1 MKIRSLQLSIILGF
15 AVLILIT
22 IITIGTFTFYIFND
36 TLKRNSLDS
45 SSQVVSQLNRQIDN
59 YILNMDNISQ
69 VAISHPD
76 VQDYVHGLAND
87 ISVQKSE
94 IDGESPSQAK
104 NRVTSLFQSII
115 SVRKDINSI
124 MLLLDNKT
132 LVTNNPQDQIN
143 PFASWPASTSSRTE
157 SGPFTASLSS
167 SYVQDIIIGKYSWV
181 ITMSRDVF
189 DFRTNQ
195 HRGVL
200 LVDLDYNI
208 IEGLCNNI
216 QLGKSGYVFI
226 INPMGEIVYHP
237 RQQLVYSGLKEELID
252 KIKNIPNGQLT
263 GEIDDR
269 EVLYTTKT
277 SDFTGWTVV
286 GVSYLDELFYNRS
299 EIMYYFAMIAVA
311 CFLGSV
317 LLSYYI
323 SSKITR
329 PIEVLRRSVQAIEG
343 GNFDIEIN
351 VNSTDEVN
359 GLAQDFN
366 IAIRKIKELIEQ
378 NARTYEQKRKH
389 ELKSLQAQINPHFLY
404 NTLDSII
411 WMIECGE
418 NKDAITMTST
428 LAKFFRLGISKGGD
442 IISVKDEIEHL
453 RCYLTIQKMRY
464 KDSLDYS
471 IDVDPEIYSCRTL
484 KLLIQPLVEN
494 AIYHGL
500 KGQDTI
506 GMLNVV
512 GFKDK
517 QDLVFKIID
526 NGIGMTSK
534 ELSEIFNSNS
544 PSKGSSGIGV
554 KNVLDR
560 IQLYFGPDYGVSFES
575 IKGKGTTATIRLPA
589 VIKGDL

>member
-15 AVLILIT
+15 AVLILLS

-59 YILNMDNISQ
+59 YISNMDNISQ

-76 VQDYVHGLAND
+76 VQDYVHGLSND
-87 ISVQKSE
+87 KNFLTSE
-94 IDGESPSQAK
+94 ADGESPSQAK

-124 MLLLDNKT
+124 MLLLDSKT
-132 LVTNNPQDQIN
+132 LVTNNPLDQIN
-143 PFASWPASTSSRTE
+143 PYADWPATTSTRTE
-157 SGPFTASLSS
+157 SGPFSASLSS

-181 ITMSRDVF
+181 ITMSRDVY

-200 LVDLDYNI
+200 LVDLDYSI
-208 IEGLCNNI
+208 IEGLCNSI

-237 RQQLVYSGLKEELID
+237 RQQLIYSGLKEELID

-263 GEIDDR
+263 GEINNR

-277 SDFTGWTVV
+277 SEYTGWTVV

-299 EIMYYFAMIAVA
+299 EIEYYFAMIVVA

-323 SSKITR
+323 SLKITR
-329 PIEVLRRSVQAIEG
+329 PLEILRRSVQAVEG

-418 NKDAITMTST
+418 SKDAITMTST

-453 RCYLTIQKMRY
+453 SCYLTIQKMRY

-471 IDVDPEIYSCRTL
+471 IDVDPAIYSCRTL

-500 KGQDTI
+500 KGQDKI
-506 GMLNVV
+506 GMLNVF
-512 GFKDK
+512 GFRDK
-517 QDLVFKIID
+517 QDLVFKVVD

-560 IQLYFGPDYGVSFES
+560 IQLYFGLDYGVSFES
-575 IKGKGTTATIRLPA
+575 FKGKGTTATIRLPA
-589 VIKGDL
+589 IIDSEL

>member
-1 MKIRSLQLSIILGF
+1 VKIRSLQLSIILGF
-15 AVLILIT
+15 TLLILIS
-22 IITIGTFTFYIFND
+22 IITIGTFTFYIFNE
-36 TLKRNSLDS
+36 TIKRNSLDS

-59 YILNMDNISQ
+59 YISNMDNISQ

-76 VQDYVHGLAND
+76 VQDFVNGSFSDKAA
-87 ISVQKSE
+87 
-94 IDGESPSQAK
+94 ESSKLDEVSLSLVK

-132 LVTNNPQDQIN
+132 LVTNNPEDKIN
-143 PFASWPASTSSRTE
+143 PYADWPSSTSHKAE
-157 SGPFTASLSS
+157 SGPFSASLSS

-181 ITMSRDVF
+181 ITMSRDVY
-189 DFRTNQ
+189 DYRTNL
-195 HRGVL
+195 HRGIL
-200 LVDLDYNI
+200 LVDLDYSI

-237 RQQLVYSGLKEELID
+237 RQQLIYSGLKEELIG

-263 GEIDDR
+263 GQINGR

-277 SDFTGWTVV
+277 SEYTGWMVV
-286 GVSYLDELFYNRS
+286 GVSYMDELFYNRS
-299 EIMYYFAMIAVA
+299 EIEYYFAIIAVA

-323 SSKITR
+323 SLKITR
-329 PIEVLRRSVQAIEG
+329 PIEILRKSVQAIEG
-343 GNFDIEIN
+343 GNFNIEVT

-378 NARTYEQKRKH
+378 NAQTYEQKRKH

-418 NKDAITMTST
+418 SKDAITMTST

-471 IDVDPEIYSCRTL
+471 IDVDPAIYSCRTL

-500 KGQDTI
+500 KGQDKI
-506 GMLNVV
+506 GMLNVI
-512 GFKDK
+512 GFRDGK
-517 QDLVFKIID
+517 DLVFKVID
-526 NGIGMTSK
+526 NGIGMTGK
-534 ELSEIFNSNS
+534 ELSQIFNSNL

-560 IQLYFGPDYGVSFES
+560 IQLYFGPNYGVSFES
-575 IKGKGTTATIRLPA
+575 MKGKGTTAIIRLPA
-589 VIKGDL
+589 IIEGEL